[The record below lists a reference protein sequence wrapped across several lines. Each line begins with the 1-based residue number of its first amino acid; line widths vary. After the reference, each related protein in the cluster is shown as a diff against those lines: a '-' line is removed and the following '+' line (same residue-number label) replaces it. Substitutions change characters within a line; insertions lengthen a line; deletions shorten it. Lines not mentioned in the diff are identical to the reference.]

1 MMVTIQKIVFRIRTA
16 DIEDA
21 GTDGEVYV
29 GFCGREFHIGTS
41 YEDFERGAERSY
53 SAGMSAVAGEVNV
66 NNPTLNNPRAFPLLN
81 SEDISL
87 YPVYVRFEPVGRY
100 DHWCLQYISVSD
112 HWCLQY
118 ISVSAADIKYEAL
131 EPEDDT
137 NIYTF
142 LGYKSGKYLYLHP
155 ARNRGRPG

>member
-1 MMVTIQKIVFRIRTA
+1 VVTIQKIVFRIRTA

-53 SAGMSAVAGEVNV
+53 SAGMNAETGEVNV
-66 NNPTLNNPRAFPLLN
+66 SNPTLNNPSALPPLD
-81 SEDISL
+81 SEDIRL

-100 DHWCLQYISVSD
+100 DHWSLQYISVT
-112 HWCLQY
+112 
-118 ISVSAADIKYEAL
+118 AADVKYEAL
-131 EPEDDT
+131 EPEDDAA
-137 NIYTF
+137 IYTT
-142 LGYKSGKYLYLHP
+142 LGYKSGKCLYLHP
-155 ARNRGRPG
+155 ELNRRGTR

>member
-1 MMVTIQKIVFRIRTA
+1 MVTIQKIVFRIRTA

-53 SAGMSAVAGEVNV
+53 SAGISAEAGEVNV
-66 NNPTLNNPRAFPLLN
+66 SNPALNNPGALPPLD
-81 SEDISL
+81 SEDIGI
-87 YPVYVRFEPVGRY
+87 YPVYVRFEPVGRD
-100 DHWCLQYISVSD
+100 DHWSLQYISV
-112 HWCLQY
+112 
-118 ISVSAADIKYEAL
+118 IAAGVKYEAL

-137 NIYTF
+137 TIYTT
-142 LGYKSGKYLYLHP
+142 LGYKSGKCLYLHP
-155 ARNRGRPG
+155 ARNTEETS

>member
-1 MMVTIQKIVFRIRTA
+1 MVTIQKIVFRIRTA

-29 GFCGREFHIGTS
+29 GFCGREFHVGTS

-53 SAGMSAVAGEVNV
+53 SAGISAVEDEVNV
-66 NNPTLNNPRAFPLLN
+66 KNPTLNNPSAFPPLD

-100 DHWCLQYISVSD
+100 DN
-112 HWCLQY
+112 WCLQY
-118 ISVSAADIKYEAL
+118 ISVSAAGVKYEAL

-137 NIYTF
+137 TIYTF

-155 ARNRGRPG
+155 AWNGGGPG

>member
-1 MMVTIQKIVFRIRTA
+1 MVTIQKIVFRIRTA

-29 GFCGREFHIGTS
+29 GFCGREFHVGTS

-53 SAGMSAVAGEVNV
+53 SAGTSAVAGEVNV
-66 NNPTLNNPRAFPLLN
+66 NNPTLNNPRSFPPLD

-100 DHWCLQYISVSD
+100 DHWCLQYISVS
-112 HWCLQY
+112 
-118 ISVSAADIKYEAL
+118 AADIKYEAL

-137 NIYTF
+137 TVYTF
-142 LGYKSGKYLYLHP
+142 LGYKSGKCLYLHP